1 LHDSGWED
9 DVWGKPQPGSVESTA
24 HYYLPLALARDCPVQ
39 SRHVDSE
46 RWGCVAD
53 DIAQFIGADGCADS
67 NRHKSPSVSP
77 FIASG
82 RSLGR
87 DEPPEVAALNTSM
100 DVHGRSRAD
109 AGNLVE
115 RNEPCAAPDADLPAW
130 RG

>member
-24 HYYLPLALARDCPVQ
+24 HYCIPLALARDCLVQ

-67 NRHKSPSVSP
+67 NCHKSPSVSP
-77 FIASG
+77 FIAGG

-87 DEPPEVAALNTSM
+87 DEPPETAALYTSM
-100 DVHGRSRAD
+100 DVHGRNGAGISNVVECNESHAPPGAD
-109 AGNLVE
+109 
-115 RNEPCAAPDADLPAW
+115 
-130 RG
+130 